1 LHPASQHEFDADG
14 VTHDVPIAAVIS
26 LRGAMPIY
34 LPIAGISLDLGLLV
48 TLGLA
53 VGVLAGLFGIGGGF
67 IMTPAL
73 IFLGVPSGVAVGTG
87 AAQVVASSIS
97 GALGHWQKRNVDT
110 KLGSIL
116 IFGGLWGA
124 FVGVKLQVVLKA
136 AGHLDL
142 FIACAYVIMLG
153 VVGSLMLIES
163 LKTISGVARGKPA
176 SIRRAGQH
184 NAIER
189 LPFKMRF
196 RTSKIYA
203 SAIPPL
209 IIGAFVGLLTAIM
222 GIGGGFLLIP
232 ALIYLLRLPTRLA
245 MGTAA
250 FQIIFITG
258 VTTIMQAV
266 QNQTVDLMLGAPL
279 MFGGVVGA
287 QIGIRIGERLRAEQ
301 LRLLLALLVLAVA
314 GRMLIGL
321 VAAPSEA
328 FVLDV
333 Q

>member
-1 LHPASQHEFDADG
+1 
-14 VTHDVPIAAVIS
+14 
-26 LRGAMPIY
+26 MPIY
-34 LPIAGISLDLGLLV
+34 LPIAEISLDLIVLV
-48 TLGLA
+48 CLGLA

-73 IFLGVPSGVAVGTG
+73 IFMGVPPGVAVGTG

-97 GALGHWQKRNVDT
+97 GALGHWHKNNVDT
-110 KLGSIL
+110 KLGTFL

-124 FVGVKLQVVLKA
+124 LVGVKLQQVLKA
-136 AGHLDL
+136 AGQLDL
-142 FIACAYVIMLG
+142 FIACAYVVMLG

-163 LKTISGVARGKPA
+163 LRTMRGVAQGKPA

-189 LPFKMRF
+189 LPFKVRF
-196 RTSKIYA
+196 RVSKIYA
-203 SAIPPL
+203 SAIPP
-209 IIGAFVGLLTAIM
+209 IVIGAFVGLLTAIM

-245 MGTAA
+245 MGTSA
-250 FQIIFITG
+250 FQIIFITAI
-258 VTTIMQAV
+258 TTIMQAM
-266 QNQTVDLMLGAPL
+266 QNHTVDLMLGAPL
-279 MFGGVVGA
+279 MLGGVAGA
-287 QIGIRIGERLRAEQ
+287 QIGVRLGAQLKAEQ
-301 LRLLLALLVLAVA
+301 LRFWLALLVLSVA

-321 VAAPSEA
+321 VATPQEV